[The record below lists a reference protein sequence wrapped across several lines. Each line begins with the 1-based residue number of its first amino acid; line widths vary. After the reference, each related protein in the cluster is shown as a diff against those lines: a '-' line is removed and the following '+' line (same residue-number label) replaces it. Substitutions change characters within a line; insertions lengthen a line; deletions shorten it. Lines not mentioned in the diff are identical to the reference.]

1 MKRDDLVRTP
11 PAGSSHLRPAPCGP
25 GVNLADALHRL
36 PAGILLFD
44 GAHRLVFASE
54 AVFSSAEI
62 ERQSLPPGVT
72 LAEVT
77 RLLAFSGMFGDGDTQ
92 ARADE
97 VLRLDRRQSLRRVNR
112 TSDGRIFD
120 LVSEPLDDGGFISLA
135 IDATASAIAEAEAM
149 RIARQV
155 QAVLEG
161 LHGGVAAFGPNRE
174 LTLHNAAY
182 EALLGAAPGSLH
194 AGMTLR
200 RIYEVLA
207 ARGEYRNADSP
218 DFVQRRLGLDR
229 SVPHSLFRERPT
241 GQVLRSTST
250 PASDGGYVIE
260 IDDLTELKRAE
271 DEARRRAAL
280 LDGVLAAM
288 PHGVCVFSADH
299 RARMMNEA
307 YRRLLGDTA
316 PRIGEHLDEVTARR
330 HAFGEYGD
338 RALEEVRRQ
347 RSAWMTEGQAEHV
360 RRRPN
365 GTMLVIRT
373 ASLPDGGHISVVT
386 DVTALAQAQDE
397 QRIQAAR
404 EQVMLANIRHGVTL
418 FDADGRLVAAN
429 ALAARFCGL
438 TLADFP
444 PGIRIE
450 DIRAKQA
457 TLGEFG
463 QTSAAEVFVRTRN
476 KAFGADSYTRVRP
489 DGTMLEITTDPTPD
503 GGFVRTFTDVTAER
517 RALAELERAKEA
529 AEEASRAKSR
539 FLTTMTH
546 ELRTPLNAVIG
557 FSDALLAQAGAGQVE
572 GADAVEFSRAIN
584 DAGRHLLSLIDDILD
599 VARSEGSGMA
609 ANPVPLDLPS
619 VVQGVARVMRAQAD
633 AAGIALS
640 VELRD
645 DLPRV
650 LADEKRLRQVLLNL
664 VTNAVKFTES
674 GGSVRVLVH
683 PDECVPD
690 RLVIVVSDTGIGIA
704 ADDIPRAFEP
714 FVQLET
720 ALSRRFGG
728 SGLGLHLSRTLA
740 RAMGFDLRLE
750 SELGRGTTVT
760 LTIPAT
766 HQVVQEKTS

>member
-1 MKRDDLVRTP
+1 MTGEPVRAP
-11 PAGSSHLRPAPCGP
+11 AAGSTDARSAPEVP
-25 GVNLADALHRL
+25 LADALHRL

-44 GAHRLVFASE
+44 RAHRLVFASE
-54 AVFSSAEI
+54 AVFSSADL
-62 ERQSLPPGVT
+62 ERRSLPPGVT

-77 RLLAFSGMFGDGDTQ
+77 RLLAFRGMFGDGDPQ
-92 ARADE
+92 ARTDA
-97 VLRLDRRQSLRRVNR
+97 VLRLDRSQSLRRITR
-112 TSDGRIFD
+112 TSDGRVFE
-120 LVSEPLDDGGFISLA
+120 LASEPLDDGGFVSLA
-135 IDATASAIAEAEAM
+135 IDVTASATAETEAM

-161 LHGGVAAFGPNRE
+161 LHGGVAVFGSNRE
-174 LTLHNAAY
+174 LTLHNTAY
-182 EALLGAAPGSLH
+182 ETLLGAAPGSLH
-194 AGMTLR
+194 AGMTLP

-207 ARGEYRNADSP
+207 GRGEYRNADAP
-218 DFVQRRLGLDR
+218 DFVQYRLGLDR
-229 SVPHSLFRERPT
+229 SVPQSLIRERPN

-250 PASDGGYVIE
+250 PTPDGGYVIE

-288 PHGVCVFSADH
+288 PHGVCVFSADR

-316 PRIGEHLDEVTARR
+316 PDIGEHLDDVTSRR
-330 HAFGEYGD
+330 HAAGEYGD
-338 RALEEVRRQ
+338 MTLEEVRRQ
-347 RSAWMTEGQAEHV
+347 RSAWMTEGQAEWV

-373 ASLPDGGHISVVT
+373 AGLPDGGHISVVT

-397 QRIQAAR
+397 QRVQAAR

-418 FDADGRLVAAN
+418 FDADGRLIAAN

-457 TLGEFG
+457 SLGEFG
-463 QTSAAEVFVRTRN
+463 QPSAAEAFVRTRT

-517 RALAELERAKEA
+517 RVLAELERAKEA
-529 AEEASRAKSR
+529 AEEANRAKSR

-557 FSDALLAQAGAGQVE
+557 FSDALLAQADAGQVDR
-572 GADAVEFSRAIN
+572 ADAVEFSRAIN

-609 ANPVPLDLPS
+609 TNAVPLDLPS

-633 AAGIALS
+633 AAGIALN
-640 VELRD
+640 VEMHKNV
-645 DLPRV
+645 PRV

-674 GGSVRVLVH
+674 GGCVRILVH
-683 PDECVPD
+683 PADGASGD
-690 RLVIVVSDTGIGIA
+690 LIIVVSDTGIGIA
-704 ADDIPRAFEP
+704 EADIRRAFEP